1 FRLTSAVLVSI
12 YILRQKTR
20 PPHDA

>member
-1 FRLTSAVLVSI
+1 LTSEVLVSI

-20 PPHDA
+20 PPHDG